1 MQICGRLV
9 VVRHLLWHANLSG
22 LNVCKG
28 DAIDRSCVLVIELRI
43 QAEAFLRRDPRLG
56 LREERQAVDGWPVS
70 TCGAVTGS
78 GF

>member
-9 VVRHLLWHANLSG
+9 AARHLLWHANLSG

-43 QAEAFLRRDPRLG
+43 QAETFLRRDPGLG
-56 LREERQAVDGWPVS
+56 LCEERQVVNGWPVS
-70 TCGAVTGS
+70 TRGAVTGS